1 MNSSIRSKLTF
12 LIGGAIILVL
22 CASLIAIWQLKRQIN
37 AYSDLLE
44 NEIRFEREIKD
55 LNYLFKLQVQEWKNL
70 LLRGADA
77 EKNQKYWSEFG
88 KLDQQINRATEE
100 LLPQIKEYEKPYQI
114 ISEFYVQHKQLL
126 ALYEKGKIDFTKANF
141 DHKVGDAAVT
151 GIDRI
156 PSQLLNDASTEI
168 AKIAKETN
176 EKITAHSTVVIN
188 WTLIALVV
196 MSAGIFFGTRFFVN
210 SSLIQP
216 LLLICSHLS
225 ELSNGKFKNKLQLES
240 TDELG
245 AVNKSINQLQD
256 AIISMLTTLKTSS
269 KLLTDSAYSLTDI
282 NRSVEATTRDTNL
295 STDQIAAAIN
305 EMAMTVQEVASN
317 ASNAA
322 RSATSADDDS
332 KKSLSVMNNAISSI
346 RILSDDVDKVSAAMN
361 KLEEDT
367 TRIGGVLDV
376 IKNVAEQTNLLAL
389 NAAIEAARAG
399 EQGRGFAVVADEVR
413 SLAKRT
419 QESTAEIQ
427 QIIEAVQSGAISAT
441 NAMRSSQGKTKQT
454 TELAIQ
460 AGEGI
465 KSISEQIS
473 LIQSM
478 NTQIA
483 TAAEEQSYASEEIN
497 RNVVRVVE
505 LIESNSSNIIQSS
518 EIAALLKHTSDEINV
533 HLNRYQV

>member
-1 MNSSIRSKLTF
+1 MISSIRSKLTF
-12 LIGGAIILVL
+12 LTGGAIALLL
-22 CASLIAIWQLKRQIN
+22 CASLIAMWQLKHQIN
-37 AYSDLLE
+37 AYSQLLE

-70 LLRGADA
+70 LLRGSDP
-77 EKNQKYWSEFG
+77 EKNKKYWSEFV
-88 KLDQQINRATEE
+88 KLDQQINNATKE
-100 LLPQIKEYEKPYQI
+100 LLPQIKQYEKPYQI
-114 ISEFYVQHKQLL
+114 ISDFYVQHQQLL
-126 ALYEKGKIDFTKANF
+126 ALYEQGRIAFTKSDF
-141 DHKVGDAAVT
+141 DHRVGDAAVT
-151 GIDRI
+151 GIDRV

-176 EKITAHSTVVIN
+176 EKIAAHSTVVIN
-188 WTLIALVV
+188 WTLAALVL
-196 MSAGIFFGTRFFVN
+196 MSIGIFMMTRFFVD

-225 ELSNGKFKNKLQLES
+225 ELSNGKFKNRLQLKS
-240 TDELG
+240 NDELG
-245 AVNKSINQLQD
+245 EVNKSINQLQD

-282 NRSVEATTRDTNL
+282 NKSVETTTRDTNL

-322 RSATSADDDS
+322 KSATSADDDS
-332 KKSLSVMNNAISSI
+332 KKSLLVMNNAISSI
-346 RILSDDVDKVSAAMN
+346 RILSDDVDRVSAAMN

-367 TRIGGVLDV
+367 ARIGGVLDV

-427 QIIEAVQSGAISAT
+427 QIIEAVQTGAVSAT
-441 NAMRSSQGKTKQT
+441 QAMRNSQGKTKQT
-454 TELAIQ
+454 TDLTIQ
-460 AGEGI
+460 AGGGI

-505 LIESNSSNIIQSS
+505 LIESNSTNIARSS
-518 EIAALLKHTSDEINV
+518 EIAALLKHTSDEINS
-533 HLNRYQV
+533 HLNHYQV